1 MTTPDISDLCERLR
15 GEYRI
20 PITDG
25 LGPAGGEEPEN
36 AREFVRRFET
46 APIQHE
52 AADTLERQAA
62 EIERL
67 RRAMTFYAEPE
78 NWHGT
83 YCIGHAPMNDDWDDA
98 LQHPL
103 YPDGKPGKR
112 ARAALT
118 GED

>member
-1 MTTPDISDLCERLR
+1 MTTPEIAGLCERLR

-52 AADTLERQAA
+52 AADTIERQAA

-67 RRAMTFYAEPE
+67 RVGVNKVWTLKHIYDCQLTEFDCELSDE
-78 NWHGT
+78 
-83 YCIGHAPMNDDWDDA
+83 DA
-98 LQHPL
+98 AVVAGLVS
-103 YPDGKPGKR
+103 DID
-112 ARAALT
+112 AALI
-118 GED
+118 GKEN

>member
-1 MTTPDISDLCERLR
+1 MTTPDIAGLCERLR
-15 GEYRI
+15 RLRSLPSNPLARSGFGQLVN
-20 PITDG
+20 PDG
-25 LGPAGGEEPEN
+25 P
-36 AREFVRRFET
+36 
-46 APIQHE
+46 E
-52 AADTLERQAA
+52 AADTIERQAA

-67 RRAMTFYAEPE
+67 RGALSFYAEPE

-83 YCIGHAPMNDDWDDA
+83 YSVGHAPMNDDWDDD

-103 YPDGKPGKR
+103 YPDGKLGKR

>member
-1 MTTPDISDLCERLR
+1 MTTTDIAGLCKRLR

-52 AADTLERQAA
+52 AADTIERQAA

-67 RRAMTFYAEPE
+67 RGALEPFADLADE
-78 NWHGT
+78 FSVCGDGQP
-83 YCIGHAPMNDDWDDA
+83 IGVKAVSGQSDLNVGH
-98 LQHPL
+98 L
-103 YPDGKPGKR
+103 R
-112 ARAALT
+112 RAA
-118 GED
+118 EAFK